1 MFGRMGV
8 LEIAVILGVV
18 LLVIGPKR
26 LPDAAKTA
34 AKGYSE
40 YRKVK
45 KELKSTLD
53 VTSILKDK

>member
-1 MFGRMGV
+1 MGV